1 MKTRFISCLLV
12 CVGFEWVSWSIFRHI
27 GRRVPSGAP
36 FLAPKRGQVVASDS
50 NCTFSFFLSV
60 SPFLAFL
67 FLFFF
72 APGDF
77 RLPLI
82 PSTARR
88 GFPRVHGNPVKKKT
102 RYETKS
108 TTGRKRLLTG
118 RTSMKSYKTQ
128 LNLLRADQ
136 DHEDGYDGSGISL
149 L

>member
-1 MKTRFISCLLV
+1 MSILEYLSAH
-12 CVGFEWVSWSIFRHI
+12 WSTCSQR
-27 GRRVPSGAP
+27 
-36 FLAPKRGQVVASDS
+36 
-50 NCTFSFFLSV
+50 CTFFGAKTWPGSRFRLQ
-60 SPFLAFL
+60 LH
-67 FLFFF
+67 LFFF
-72 APGDF
+72 PFGFAFSCLSFSVFFCTGRFSLASNPINGSSWFPTRPRKPG
-77 RLPLI
+77 
-82 PSTARR
+82 
-88 GFPRVHGNPVKKKT
+88 KKKT